1 MQTGMPRSDSASRRE
16 QPTRALRPFPYS
28 KSTGTPKENV
38 YKIGKLQYNA
48 GRMDSHMITYFE
60 RKQRT
65 MKKTIALILV
75 LVLGLV
81 IFSSCSKE
89 EAKEETAKMTIT
101 IVNKTGETAK
111 NIVLKERAGSKKQS
125 WDTPELANDE
135 EVALTIDTVLDQG
148 APNLEFSY
156 ALENGNSV
164 NTSIIMKGDQTVTL
178 KVGEDGGAEAE
189 IVTK

>member
-1 MQTGMPRSDSASRRE
+1 
-16 QPTRALRPFPYS
+16 
-28 KSTGTPKENV
+28 
-38 YKIGKLQYNA
+38 
-48 GRMDSHMITYFE
+48 
-60 RKQRT
+60 

-89 EAKEETAKMTIT
+89 EPKE
-101 IVNKTGETAK
+101 ETAK

-125 WDTPELANDE
+125 WDSPELANDQE
-135 EVALTIDTVLDQG
+135 IAFTIDTVLDQG

-178 KVGEDGGAEAE
+178 KVGEDGGAEAD
-189 IVTK
+189 IATK

>member
-1 MQTGMPRSDSASRRE
+1 
-16 QPTRALRPFPYS
+16 
-28 KSTGTPKENV
+28 
-38 YKIGKLQYNA
+38 
-48 GRMDSHMITYFE
+48 MDSHMITYFE
-60 RKQRT
+60 RKLRT

-89 EAKEETAKMTIT
+89 EPKEETAKMTIT

-111 NIVLKERAGSKKQS
+111 KIVLKEHVGSKKQS

-135 EVALTIDTVLDQG
+135 EVALTIDTVLDNG
-148 APNLEFSY
+148 APFLDFSY
-156 ALENGNSV
+156 ELENGNNV
-164 NTSIIMKGDQTVTL
+164 QTSIMIKGDQTITL
-178 KVGEDGGAEAE
+178 KLGEGGSPEAE